1 VLAALPPPGPPP
13 FQSAQLL
20 APAVLRAAPHGR
32 VIRRLGT
39 RTQFGLRR
47 VVAVLE
53 SRGRWMRIAVPE
65 LPNGRSGWITARAV
79 LEFAVDWRLDVS
91 VGRRTVTVRH
101 AGRVVQR
108 ASVAVGRPGSP
119 TPAGRFA
126 VTDRIRFRGTSSAYG
141 YGALALTGHQPHV
154 PQGWGGGDRLAIHGT
169 QAEGTVGTAA
179 SLGCM
184 RARRGDIRRLIAT
197 VPLGTPVFVG
207 P

>member
-13 FQSAQLL
+13 FQSAELL

-39 RTQFGLRR
+39 RSQFGLRR
-47 VVAVLE
+47 VVAVIE

-65 LPNGRSGWITARAV
+65 LGNGRSGWIAARGV

-91 VGRRTVTVRH
+91 LGRRRLIVRH

-119 TPAGRFA
+119 TPTGRFA
-126 VTDRIRFRGTSSAYG
+126 VTDRIRFSGASPYG
-141 YGALALTGHQPHV
+141 VGALALTGHQPDI

-169 QAEGTVGTAA
+169 QAEGTVGSAA
-179 SLGCM
+179 SLGCL
-184 RARRGDIRRLIAT
+184 RAHRRDIRRLIAT
-197 VPLGTPVFVG
+197 VPLGTPVFIRD
-207 P
+207 

>member
-13 FQSAQLL
+13 FQSAELL

-32 VIRRLGT
+32 VLRRLGT
-39 RTQFGLRR
+39 RTHFGLRR

-65 LPNGRSGWITARAV
+65 LPNGRSGWIAARDV
-79 LEFAVDWRLDVS
+79 LEFAVDWRIDAS
-91 VGRRTVTVRH
+91 VGRRTLTVRR

-108 ASVAVGRPGSP
+108 ASIAVGRPGNP
-119 TPAGRFA
+119 TPTGRFA
-126 VTDRIRFRGTSSAYG
+126 VTDRIRFFGASPYG
-141 YGALALTGHQPHV
+141 VGALALTGHQPNV

-179 SLGCM
+179 SLGCL
-184 RARRGDIRRLIAT
+184 RVHRRDIRRLIAT
-197 VPLGTPVFVG
+197 VPLGTPVFIRE
-207 P
+207 